1 MKKYYKILYQDNMN
15 TYYLDNV
22 FSNENNAWE
31 YIKNNNLNEG
41 YSFYNVEQFKQTER
55 TTK

>member
-22 FSNENNAWE
+22 FSNEDNAWE

-41 YSFYNVEQFKQTER
+41 YSFYNVEQFKQT
-55 TTK
+55 KKKIK